1 MSWLKHAFAVDPP
14 GAAEPTEDQKPVVE
28 KVCQEV
34 IRRRMATPA
43 LIMLETF
50 RPLNF
55 VGSQVL
61 HFFHPIVSA
70 ILTTEAYKHFTEFL
84 ERRGS
89 VDYLCQRIE
98 QLDDEMRKKNKKSK
112 TEESAST
119 QKVTKDG

>member
-1 MSWLKHAFAVDPP
+1 
-14 GAAEPTEDQKPVVE
+14 
-28 KVCQEV
+28 
-34 IRRRMATPA
+34 MATPA

-70 ILTTEAYKHFTEFL
+70 ILTTDAYRNFTEFL

-98 QLDDEMRKKNKKSK
+98 QLEDEMREKNKKSK
-112 TEESAST
+112 VDESAST
-119 QKVTKDG
+119 QKVKKDG

>member
-1 MSWLKHAFAVDPP
+1 MSWLKHAFAIDPP

-112 TEESAST
+112 TEESAPT

>member
-1 MSWLKHAFAVDPP
+1 MSWLKHAFAIDPP

-98 QLDDEMRKKNKKSK
+98 QLDDEMMEKNKKSK
-112 TEESAST
+112 NEECAPT

>member
-14 GAAEPTEDQKPVVE
+14 GAADPTEDQESTVE
-28 KVCQEV
+28 EVCQEV
-34 IRRRMATPA
+34 VRRRMATPA

-55 VGSQVL
+55 IGSQVL

-70 ILTTEAYKHFTEFL
+70 ILTTDAYRNFTEFL

-98 QLDDEMRKKNKKSK
+98 QLEDEMREKNKKSK
-112 TEESAST
+112 VDESASI
-119 QKVTKDG
+119 QKVKKDG

>member
-1 MSWLKHAFAVDPP
+1 MSWLKHAFAIDPP

>member
-1 MSWLKHAFAVDPP
+1 MSWLKHAFAIDPP

-98 QLDDEMRKKNKKSK
+98 QLDDEMMEKNKKSK
-112 TEESAST
+112 DEECAPT

>member
-1 MSWLKHAFAVDPP
+1 MSWLKHAFAIDPP

-70 ILTTEAYKHFTEFL
+70 ILTTEAYKRFTEFL

>member
-1 MSWLKHAFAVDPP
+1 MTWLKHAFAIDPP

-98 QLDDEMRKKNKKSK
+98 QLDDEMMEKNKKSK
-112 TEESAST
+112 DEECAPT

>member
-1 MSWLKHAFAVDPP
+1 MSWLKHAFAIDPP

-98 QLDDEMRKKNKKSK
+98 QLDDEMMEKNKKSK
-112 TEESAST
+112 NEESAPT